1 MYTEIIDAIIFELI
15 KRASS
20 TASMFQFITKLQVVR
35 DSMRAVPDLY
45 HEEIFKAVFSA
56 ASDTEA
62 EDGKGE

>member
-20 TASMFQFITKLQVVR
+20 TASMFQFITKLQAVR
-35 DSMRAVPDLY
+35 DSMRAVPSVY
-45 HEEIFKAVFSA
+45 HENIFNMVFPDRYDA
-56 ASDTEA
+56 EA